1 MRCLFTGIC
10 ILLCFGS
17 PALRAQQGST
27 SKTQDNSGKATCSI
41 GGTVLKSGTA
51 DPVRKAEISLQ
62 KVDDPRSGYLTHTD
76 SMGHF
81 AIDKIEPGR
90 YRLRVERTGY
100 VSQEYGE
107 SSPTSAGSI
116 LTLTPGHEARDL
128 LFRLIPWGVI
138 SGRISDEN
146 GDPYP
151 DVTIQVMRHVT
162 RDGKRTLEEASEADS
177 DDRGD
182 YRIYR
187 LTKGRY
193 FVRAILREHRYRIQ
207 TNLNKDEGDSSA
219 GNGYAPVY
227 YPGTG
232 DQTRAVS
239 VYVDAGQEVPAVD
252 FALTPIPSF
261 HVSGHVFDAT
271 VRQVPKDC
279 IVSLGLRDPGTT
291 GFYTNEQQQ
300 ASCFK
305 GGFEFTNV
313 PPGAYSVIARIFD
326 DGKIRTAR
334 ASVEVGNTHVNDVMV
349 ILRRGMN
356 LSGRISVEGDHSLD
370 PSEVQIW
377 LKDNDDFFG
386 NGAGSKIKPDGTLT
400 FENVPE
406 GNYEFEMYGR
416 PPGFS
421 PDFYM
426 KDALVNGESVL
437 DKGLAVPAADSQ
449 RSVEVVIS
457 SASARV
463 DGTVTDEND
472 LPTAGA
478 IVALVP
484 QEARRKLFRLYKD
497 STTDQYGK
505 FEMRGI
511 APGKYKLFA
520 WRDVENDSWQD
531 PDFLKLY
538 EDQGKEITAEERG
551 RVTIQL
557 KLAATQKSQPQQ

>member
-17 PALRAQQGST
+17 AALRAQQGST

-51 DPVRKAEISLQ
+51 DPVRKAEISLR

-76 SMGHF
+76 SMGRF
-81 AIDKIEPGR
+81 AIDKIEAGR
-90 YRLRVERTGY
+90 YRLHVERSGY

-107 SSPTSAGSI
+107 SFPASAGAI
-116 LTLTPGHEARDL
+116 LTLTPGHEANGL
-128 LFRLIPWGVI
+128 VFRLIPWAVI
-138 SGRISDEN
+138 SGRVRDEN
-146 GDPYP
+146 GDPLP
-151 DVTIQVMRHVT
+151 DVSIQTMRYIT
-162 RDGKRTLEEASEADS
+162 REGKRNLEPASEAETNDL
-177 DDRGD
+177 GE
-182 YRIYR
+182 YRIYG

-193 FVRAILREHRYRIQ
+193 FVRAINRENRFQMQ
-207 TNLNKDEGDSSA
+207 TDLSKDREDSNASS
-219 GNGYAPVY
+219 GYAPVY
-227 YPGTG
+227 YPGTS
-232 DQTRAVS
+232 DETRAVS
-239 VYVDAGQEVPAVD
+239 INVEAGQEAPAID
-252 FALTPIPSF
+252 FTLIPIRSF
-261 HVSGHVFDAT
+261 RVRGHVFDAMLG
-271 VRQVPKDC
+271 QVPKDC
-279 IVSLGLRDPGTT
+279 IVYLIHHDPATLDSRA
-291 GFYTNEQQQ
+291 NEQGQTV
-300 ASCFK
+300 CEK
-305 GGFEFTNV
+305 GTFEFTSV
-313 PPGAYSVIARIFD
+313 PPGAYSVVARTFG
-326 DGKIRTAR
+326 DGKVRSAR
-334 ASVEVGNTHVNDVMV
+334 ALLNVGETNVNDVG
-349 ILRRGMN
+349 ITLTRGMS
-356 LSGRISVEGDHSLD
+356 LSGRISVEGDQSLD

-406 GNYEFEMYGR
+406 GNYEFEIYGR

-457 SASARV
+457 SAGARV

-478 IVALVP
+478 TVALVP
-484 QEARRKLFRLYKD
+484 EEGRRKMFRLYKD

-505 FEMRGI
+505 FVLRGI

-520 WRDVENDSWQD
+520 WKDVENDLWQD
-531 PDFLKLY
+531 PDFLKRY

-551 RVTIQL
+551 RITVQL
-557 KLAATQKSQPQQ
+557 KLAATQKSQPQH

>member
-10 ILLCFGS
+10 ILLSFGS
-17 PALRAQQGST
+17 PALGAQGST

-41 GGTVLKSGTA
+41 GGTVLKSGTS

-62 KVDDPRSGYLTHTD
+62 KVEDPRSGYLTHTD
-76 SMGHF
+76 SKGNF

-90 YRLRVERTGY
+90 YRLRVERAGY
-100 VSQEYGE
+100 VSQGYGE

-116 LTLTPGHEARDL
+116 LTLTPGHQARDL

-151 DVTIQVMRHVT
+151 DVTIQVLRQVT
-162 RDGKRTLEEASEADS
+162 RDGRRTLEAESEADS

-182 YRIYR
+182 YRIYQ

-193 FVRAILREHRYRIQ
+193 FVRAIPREHRYQ
-207 TNLNKDEGDSSA
+207 MVTNLNKDEGDSS
-219 GNGYAPVY
+219 GGDGYAPVY
-227 YPGTG
+227 YPGTS

-252 FALTPIPSF
+252 FVLTPIPSF
-261 HVSGHVFDAT
+261 HVRGHVFDPT
-271 VRQVPKDC
+271 VRQVPNAC
-279 IVSLGLRDPGTT
+279 MVSLILREPGTS
-291 GFYTNEQQQ
+291 GSYANEQQEAQ
-300 ASCFK
+300 CFK

-313 PPGAYSVIARIFD
+313 PPGAYTVVARIFD
-326 DGKIRTAR
+326 DGKNRTAR
-334 ASVEVGNTHVNDVMV
+334 TRVDVGETNVNDVVV

-356 LSGRISVEGDHSLD
+356 LTGRISVEGDQALD

-377 LKDNDDFFG
+377 LKSDDDFGG

-406 GNYEFEMYGR
+406 GNYQFEMYGR

-449 RSVEVVIS
+449 LSVEVVIS
-457 SASARV
+457 SAGARV
-463 DGTVTDEND
+463 DGTVTDESD
-472 LPTAGA
+472 LPAAGA
-478 IVALVP
+478 VVALVP
-484 QEARRKLFRLYKD
+484 EEGRRKLFRLYKD

-505 FEMRGI
+505 FVLRGI

-520 WRDVENDSWQD
+520 WKNAENDSWQD
-531 PDFLKLY
+531 PEFLKPF
-538 EDQGKEITAEERG
+538 EDQGKEITAEEKSRI
-551 RVTIQL
+551 TIQI
-557 KLAATQKSQPQQ
+557 KLAVTKPQSLQ